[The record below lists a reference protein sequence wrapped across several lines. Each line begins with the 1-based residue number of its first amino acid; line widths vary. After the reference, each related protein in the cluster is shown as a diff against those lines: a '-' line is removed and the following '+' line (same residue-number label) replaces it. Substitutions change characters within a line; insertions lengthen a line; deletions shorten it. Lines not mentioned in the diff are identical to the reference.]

1 MFIEIHT
8 HTTEHSPCGKISAVQ
23 LVSFLMRQGI
33 EGVVLT
39 DHHYLWTDKELALL
53 KEQNGIPESFLLLSG
68 QEVTTSDFGDVL
80 VYGADESIQPGIS
93 LNALRKRV
101 PGAAII
107 WAHPYRGMCRPTALE
122 LMDAS
127 FDAIEILNPH
137 QSEEGNATGLR
148 DWQDWGFIATSGSDI
163 HSDLL
168 PSLYP
173 SKFDNPIHNIAEL
186 VSALK
191 NGALTPVESYPCL
204 S

>member
-8 HTTEHSPCGKISAVQ
+8 HTTEHSPCGRISAVQ
-23 LVSFLMRQGI
+23 LVGFLMRQGI

-39 DHHYLWTDKELALL
+39 DHHYLWPDEELALL
-53 KEQNGIPESFLLLSG
+53 KAQNGIPESFLLLSG

-80 VYGADESIQPGIS
+80 VYGANESMPPGIR
-93 LNALRKRV
+93 LKALRRRV
-101 PGAAII
+101 PDAAII

-127 FDAIEILNPH
+127 FDAVEILNPH
-137 QSEEGNATGLR
+137 QSAEGNATGLR

-173 SKFDNPIHNIAEL
+173 SKFDAPIHTIAEL
-186 VSALK
+186 VSAIK
-191 NGALTPVESYPCL
+191 NGALTPVERYPCL